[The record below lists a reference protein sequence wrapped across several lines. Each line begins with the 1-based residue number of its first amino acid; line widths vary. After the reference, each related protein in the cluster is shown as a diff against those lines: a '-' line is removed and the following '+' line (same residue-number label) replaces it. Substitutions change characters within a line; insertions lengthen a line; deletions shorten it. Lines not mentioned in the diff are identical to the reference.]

1 MSHGFVFALCS
12 EIREDKVPGDC
23 FEECSRGVCLG
34 TQALS
39 QIYGFQGKSALLLSA
54 GLVMQE
60 PSDG

>member
-1 MSHGFVFALCS
+1 MSHGFVFTLSS

-23 FEECSRGVCLG
+23 FEECSRSVCLG
-34 TQALS
+34 TQTLS

-60 PSDG
+60 QSDG